1 MISSWWLILLLS
13 KSVLSEPIA
22 LQAALEA
29 AHSSRVFA
37 YQSGIVRQVIVQVG
51 DQVAA
56 GDTLALLADETLKLE
71 EQGAKLAW
79 NKAQSRLV
87 RVQQLHANGGV
98 STQDLE
104 TLAFEVQA
112 AELFWQKAQMKLA
125 QAVLIAPTCG
135 IIAEI
140 HTQEGERIS
149 AGQSLLL
156 LIKPRDLK
164 AELFLAADQLK
175 VSKNDPVVAVGTT
188 GERVEG
194 RITLISPLIDTA
206 SGTCRIVAEFPNAG
220 QVFRPGMVV
229 SVELNE
235 GE

>member
-22 LQAALEA
+22 LQSALEA
-29 AHSSRVFA
+29 AHSARVFS
-37 YQSGIVRQVIVQVG
+37 YQSGILRKVIVQVG
-51 DQVAA
+51 DSVAA
-56 GDTLALLADETLKLE
+56 GDTLALLADETLQLE
-71 EQGAKLAW
+71 ERGTRLAW

-104 TLAFEVQA
+104 TLEFEVQA
-112 AELFWQKAQMKLA
+112 AELFWQKAQMSLA
-125 QAVLIAPTCG
+125 QAVLIAPACG
-135 IIAEI
+135 IVAEI
-140 HTQEGERIS
+140 YTQEGERIS
-149 AGQSLLL
+149 AGQSLLH

-164 AELFLAADQLK
+164 AELFLAADQLE
-175 VSKNDPVVAVGTT
+175 VSQNDAVVAIGAT

-229 SVELNE
+229 SVELT

>member
-1 MISSWWLILLLS
+1 MISSWWLILVLA

-29 AHSSRVFA
+29 AHSTRVFS
-37 YQSGIVRQVIVQVG
+37 YQSGIVRQVVVQVG
-51 DQVAA
+51 DLVAA
-56 GDTLALLADETLKLE
+56 GDTLALLADETLQLE
-71 EQGAKLAW
+71 ERGARLAVD
-79 NKAQSRLV
+79 KAQSRLV

-112 AELFWQKAQMKLA
+112 AELFWQKARMELA
-125 QAVLIAPTCG
+125 QAILIAPTCG
-135 IIAEI
+135 IVAEV

-149 AGQSLLL
+149 AGRSLLL

-164 AELFLAADQLK
+164 AEFFLAVDQLE
-175 VSKNDPVVAVGTT
+175 VLQHDPVVATGTN
-188 GERVEG
+188 GKQVEG

-206 SGTCRIVAEFPNAG
+206 SGTCRVVAEFPNAG

-229 SVELNE
+229 SIALN